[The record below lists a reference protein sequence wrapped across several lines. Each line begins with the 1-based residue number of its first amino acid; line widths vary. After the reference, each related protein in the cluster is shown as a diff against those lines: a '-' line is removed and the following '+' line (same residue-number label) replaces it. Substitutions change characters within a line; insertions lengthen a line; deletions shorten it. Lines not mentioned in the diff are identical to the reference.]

1 MTPSPLPR
9 SHADQLL
16 AVEPRASSMTYRA
29 TMATPR
35 WKVDRFSSHA
45 VFGAPSTPAAPVGPG
60 AIALEPLATL
70 GARSG
75 GKVVAGLSPVRTVY
89 IAPLRSA

>member
-1 MTPSPLPR
+1 
-9 SHADQLL
+9 
-16 AVEPRASSMTYRA
+16 MTYRA

-75 GKVVAGLSPVRTVY
+75 GKVEAGSVSCAGGY
-89 IAPLRSA
+89 ITPLRSAQATAWARL